1 MKLKIA
7 KVIVSAFVALLVAQA
22 LQLSTPSAAA
32 IIAILS
38 VMDTKKVSLA
48 ATGQRLAAAVLA
60 LVIGMGIFAIFG
72 FDVIS
77 FGLYLLC
84 YIPLAYL
91 LKVDIGVAPSTVLV
105 IHLWTQQQLTFE
117 LFVNELL
124 LVTIGAGVAILLNW
138 YMPSYRQEIE
148 RVREEIED
156 KMREVLLKMSGFLT
170 IGNGKNDGEVLQL
183 LKEKL
188 SEAREYVR
196 LEAENHLTK
205 EVTYDY
211 QYFEMRRDQSKLLE
225 IMAANLNEFCWDGE
239 EMAIL
244 SEMFKQTA
252 QQLTEQNTAS
262 QLIDDIEDLLEQF
275 RERPLPQTRREFEKR
290 AQLYQLLRDLKR
302 FVQLKV
308 DFFQTYG
315 VHYFKKV
322 GEKE

>member
-22 LQLSTPSAAA
+22 LNLTTPSAAA

-72 FDVIS
+72 FDVMS

-148 RVREEIED
+148 RVREEIAD

-225 IMAANLNEFCWDGE
+225 IMAINLNEFRWDGE

-252 QQLTEQNTAS
+252 QQLAEQNTAS
-262 QLIDDIEDLLEQF
+262 QLIDDIEELLEQF

>member
-22 LQLSTPSAAA
+22 LHLTTPSAAA

-60 LVIGMGIFAIFG
+60 LVIGMGIFAVFG

-148 RVREEIED
+148 HVREEIED

-225 IMAANLNEFCWDGE
+225 IMAANLNEFRWDGE

>member
-22 LQLSTPSAAA
+22 LNLTTPSAAA

-105 IHLWTQQQLTFE
+105 IHLWTQQQLTFS

-148 RVREEIED
+148 HVREEIED

-225 IMAANLNEFCWDGE
+225 IMAANLNEFRWDGE

-252 QQLTEQNTAS
+252 QQLAEQNTAS
-262 QLIDDIEDLLEQF
+262 QLIDEIEDLLEQF

>member
-22 LQLSTPSAAA
+22 LNLTTPSAAA

-105 IHLWTQQQLTFE
+105 IHLWTQQQLTFS

-148 RVREEIED
+148 HVREEIED

-170 IGNGKNDGEVLQL
+170 IGNGKNEGEVLQL

-225 IMAANLNEFCWDGE
+225 IMAANLNEFRWDGE

-252 QQLTEQNTAS
+252 QQLAEQNTAS
-262 QLIDDIEDLLEQF
+262 QLIDEIEDLLEQF